1 MYRKAIFKLREWNK
15 NSKKALLITGARQV
29 GKTYIIREF
38 LKKEYGEQ
46 NYVEFNLFDNELAK
60 ETLDNSKNSEDLLFR
75 LSALADKPMIKG
87 KTVIFLDEVQVCSN
101 IITTIKFLVNEG
113 SYKYILSGS
122 MLGTEIKDIKSIP
135 VGYMDS
141 FQMYP
146 LDFEEFLIANGLS
159 TSVLDKLKNNFES
172 LTPVDDIVHDRLID
186 IFHLYLIV
194 GGMPAVVQKY
204 LETNNLKDVVE
215 EQNAI
220 NRGYRQDISKYDIEN
235 KLYIKEI
242 FDLIPSELNNQN
254 KRFIMKNLNEGLKF
268 NRYENSF
275 LWLKDAGVALPVYCA
290 DEPKTPLML
299 SKSRNLFKLFL
310 CDVGLLAS
318 MYMDNN
324 LQLKILNKDKDIN
337 FGSIY
342 ENAIAQ
348 ELASKGFDLYY
359 FKSNKFGEIDF
370 LIENNGVV
378 TPLEIKSGKSYKKHN
393 ALDNLLSSDYNIPK
407 AYVLSN
413 NNIEVNKNKIYLP
426 IYMIMFFEKMQIKDM
441 TYKVDLSNL
450 WYPIP

>member
-220 NRGYRQDISKYDIEN
+220 NRGYRQNISKYDIEN

-359 FKSNKFGEIDF
+359 FKSNKLGEIDF

>member
-1 MYRKAIFKLREWNK
+1 M
-15 NSKKALLITGARQV
+15 
-29 GKTYIIREF
+29 
-38 LKKEYGEQ
+38 
-46 NYVEFNLFDNELAK
+46 
-60 ETLDNSKNSEDLLFR
+60 
-75 LSALADKPMIKG
+75 
-87 KTVIFLDEVQVCSN
+87 
-101 IITTIKFLVNEG
+101 
-113 SYKYILSGS
+113 
-122 MLGTEIKDIKSIP
+122 
-135 VGYMDS
+135 
-141 FQMYP
+141 
-146 LDFEEFLIANGLS
+146 
-159 TSVLDKLKNNFES
+159 DKLKNNFES

-426 IYMIMFFEKMQIKDM
+426 IYMIMFFEKMQINDM

-450 WYPIP
+450 

>member
-1 MYRKAIFKLREWNK
+1 
-15 NSKKALLITGARQV
+15 
-29 GKTYIIREF
+29 
-38 LKKEYGEQ
+38 
-46 NYVEFNLFDNELAK
+46 
-60 ETLDNSKNSEDLLFR
+60 
-75 LSALADKPMIKG
+75 
-87 KTVIFLDEVQVCSN
+87 
-101 IITTIKFLVNEG
+101 
-113 SYKYILSGS
+113 
-122 MLGTEIKDIKSIP
+122 
-135 VGYMDS
+135 
-141 FQMYP
+141 

>member
-172 LTPVDDIVHDRLID
+172 LTPVDDIVHVRLID

>member
-60 ETLDNSKNSEDLLFR
+60 ETLDHSKNSEDLLFR